1 MAPVVTLEAP
11 ILQVHDVAGPG
22 SVGYGATHLTRAGM
36 RIATVPVG
44 YADGYLRAASGRAT
58 ARIAGQEVPL
68 AGRVSMDLISL
79 DVSALPA
86 DAVRPGTMVE
96 LIGGPDG
103 HRPLGRGR
111 GHDRLRSIDA
121 TWQPVRASVYPAGSQ
136 EGRAM
141 NPLAVIGRIFLSF
154 LTAVGDLTLFAGRAI
169 VQGLSGPFYPRAI
182 LRQMVDIG
190 YYSLPVV
197 GLTAIFTG
205 MVLAL
210 QSYTGFSRFEAES
223 AVATIVV
230 LSMTRELG
238 PVLAG
243 LMVAGRVGAS
253 MAAEIGTMRVTE
265 QIDALTTLSTDPFKY
280 LVWPRLIAGLLMLPL
295 LVIVAD
301 IIGVFGGYI
310 VGIYKLG
317 FGPYEYINNT
327 FEFLETEDVVS
338 GLVKAAVFGFLVAL
352 MGCYQG
358 YHSEGGAQGVGA
370 ATTKAVVSASILIL
384 TANYVVTEMFFRR

>member
-1 MAPVVTLEAP
+1 
-11 ILQVHDVAGPG
+11 
-22 SVGYGATHLTRAGM
+22 
-36 RIATVPVG
+36 
-44 YADGYLRAASGRAT
+44 
-58 ARIAGQEVPL
+58 
-68 AGRVSMDLISL
+68 
-79 DVSALPA
+79 
-86 DAVRPGTMVE
+86 
-96 LIGGPDG
+96 
-103 HRPLGRGR
+103 
-111 GHDRLRSIDA
+111 
-121 TWQPVRASVYPAGSQ
+121 
-136 EGRAM
+136 M
-141 NPLAVIGRIFLSF
+141 NPLAIIGRLFLSF
-154 LTAVGDLTLFAGRAI
+154 LAAIGDLTLFAGRAI
-169 VQGLSGPFYPRAI
+169 VLGVSGPFYPRAI
-182 LRQMVDIG
+182 LRQMIDIG
-190 YYSLPVV
+190 YFSLPVV

-295 LVIVAD
+295 LVIIAD
-301 IIGVFGGYI
+301 VIGVFGGYI

-317 FGPYEYINNT
+317 FGPYEYINST
-327 FEFLETEDVVS
+327 FEFLETQDVVS

-358 YHSEGGAQGVGA
+358 YHSKGGAQGVGA

-384 TANYVVTEMFFRR
+384 TANYVVTELFFSR